1 MSSNLPTNTNKN
13 VILFDLISTQGT
25 INGGAEF
32 TVKILHSILESYD
45 VDKNEI
51 IFLFDSKIPAPY
63 EVATPEF
70 LQKNYKCNCVDIAV
84 DKSIANIIATYN
96 INVFFVGIGQRLEN
110 YSLDDIHCKT
120 FIVFHDLSNI
130 EIEDN
135 QLEFMIYSKSVFKM
149 FRYFI
154 ELSIKNIFLNT
165 KSIKYKKPFEFALK
179 ENVTVFT
186 VSEYSK
192 ISLKYYFPLITKDI
206 IVIHSPEK
214 LVALCKE
221 ISNVYLNDLI
231 NSSAKYFLILGAD
244 RPMKN
249 VDFALNVFEKFSNLF
264 PEYKIVTIGK
274 QNSQFPNHL
283 GLPYLSASDLEYAF
297 INSYC
302 LIYSTLFEGY
312 GYPPIEAMK
321 YGKPVIASNV
331 CSIPEILAD
340 SPIYFSPFYKVDLM
354 KALMKVTS
362 EYEFYCKKSI
372 LRYREIQELQTSSHE
387 KLAKLILN

>member
-1 MSSNLPTNTNKN
+1 M
-13 VILFDLISTQGT
+13 I
-25 INGGAEF
+25 
-32 TVKILHSILESYD
+32 
-45 VDKNEI
+45 
-51 IFLFDSKIPAPY
+51 
-63 EVATPEF
+63 
-70 LQKNYKCNCVDIAV
+70 
-84 DKSIANIIATYN
+84 
-96 INVFFVGIGQRLEN
+96 
-110 YSLDDIHCKT
+110 KT
-120 FIVFHDLSNI
+120 S
-130 EIEDN
+130 
-135 QLEFMIYSKSVFKM
+135 
-149 FRYFI
+149 
-154 ELSIKNIFLNT
+154 
-165 KSIKYKKPFEFALK
+165 
-179 ENVTVFT
+179 
-186 VSEYSK
+186 
-192 ISLKYYFPLITKDI
+192 
-206 IVIHSPEK
+206 
-214 LVALCKE
+214 
-221 ISNVYLNDLI
+221 
-231 NSSAKYFLILGAD
+231 
-244 RPMKN
+244 
-249 VDFALNVFEKFSNLF
+249 ALNVFEKFSNLF

-302 LIYSTLFEGY
+302 LIYATLFEGY

>member
-1 MSSNLPTNTNKN
+1 MSSKLTKN
-13 VILFDLISTQGT
+13 SKKKAILFDLISTQGT

-32 TVKILHSILESYD
+32 TVKILYTILERHD
-45 VDKNEI
+45 PAKHEI

-63 EVATPEF
+63 DIAMPEF
-70 LQKNYKCNCVDIAV
+70 LQKNYKCTCVDIAGN
-84 DKSIANIIATYN
+84 KSISNIITEYN
-96 INVFFVGIGQRLEN
+96 IDLFFIGIGQRLEN
-110 YSLDDIHCKT
+110 YSLNKIDCKT

-135 QLEFMIYSKSVFKM
+135 QLDYFVYSKSIFNT
-149 FRYFI
+149 FI
-154 ELSIKNIFLNT
+154 HLFISSIKNIFLNT

-192 ISLKYYFPLITKDI
+192 ISLKYYFPSITKDI
-206 IVIHSPEK
+206 MVIHSPEK
-214 LVALCKE
+214 LVIFDKE
-221 ISNVYLNDLI
+221 ISNKYLNDLI
-231 NSSAKYFLILGAD
+231 NSRANYFLILGAD

-249 VDFALNVFEKFSNLF
+249 VNFALNVFEKFSNLF

-283 GLPYLSASDLEYAF
+283 GLPYLSASDLEHAF

-340 SPIYFSPFYKVDLM
+340 SPIYFSPFYKIDLM
-354 KALMKVTS
+354 KALMKVTT
-362 EYEFYCKKSI
+362 EYKFYCKKSI
-372 LRYREIQELQTSSHE
+372 LRYREIQELQSCSNE
-387 KLAKLILN
+387 KLVKMILN